1 VRMPKVKGKFHLFY
15 GLSLVRTFNVQTNC

>member
-15 GLSLVRTFNVQTNC
+15 GLPLVRTFNVQTNC